1 MFPDI
6 QKKEKVDNSHGRGIC
21 LALALRGLEH
31 LGLGGAL
38 YEGEV
43 VCPLDGV
50 PLLPGGGGGHL
61 LGALLGLGP
70 AHVGVAAGGQR
81 DAALQLQVVDHS
93 LLEGHLLV
101 LALVMDPPAGG
112 GTICRPILHH
122 FHHSPYL
129 SEGVVRVPGGERD
142 QDLVVLL
149 PVLRILVPLLAEL
162 GGPNVM

>member
-6 QKKEKVDNSHGRGIC
+6 QKKEKVDNSHGWGIC
-21 LALALRGLEH
+21 LALALRCLEH

-43 VCPLDGV
+43 VGPLDGV

-112 GTICRPILHH
+112 GTFGTFGKIWRPI
-122 FHHSPYL
+122 
-129 SEGVVRVPGGERD
+129 
-142 QDLVVLL
+142 
-149 PVLRILVPLLAEL
+149 
-162 GGPNVM
+162 